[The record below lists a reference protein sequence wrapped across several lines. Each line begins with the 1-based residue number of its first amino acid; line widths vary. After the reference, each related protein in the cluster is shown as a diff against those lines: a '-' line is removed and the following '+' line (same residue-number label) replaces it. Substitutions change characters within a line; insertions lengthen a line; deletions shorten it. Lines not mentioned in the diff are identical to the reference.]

1 MSTGPLVNI
10 GLTEMNFKKF
20 ECLAIICRLKTENFG
35 GGKAENTMNIIVF
48 RQFWQREILIYESV
62 INQSKLDRS
71 VISKL
76 I

>member
-1 MSTGPLVNI
+1 MSTGPLVHI

-48 RQFWQREILIYESV
+48 QHFGRGRFSFM
-62 INQSKLDRS
+62 NQSL
-71 VISKL
+71 ISQNWIVQSFL
-76 I
+76 S

>member
-1 MSTGPLVNI
+1 MSTGPLVYI

-48 RQFWQREILIYESV
+48 QQFWQREILIYESV
-62 INQSKLDRS
+62 INQSKLDCS

-76 I
+76 V